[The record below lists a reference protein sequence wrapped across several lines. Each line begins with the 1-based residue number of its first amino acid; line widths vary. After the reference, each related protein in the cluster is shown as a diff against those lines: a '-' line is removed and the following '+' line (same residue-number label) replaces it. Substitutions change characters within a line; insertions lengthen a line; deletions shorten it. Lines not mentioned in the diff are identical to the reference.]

1 MIKMWPKLTLNYS
14 PNFNLP
20 KRHKKKI
27 KFLIIH
33 YTGMQKESLAVQRL
47 CDEKTNVSAHYFVKK
62 NGKIINLIPD
72 LYEAWHAGK
81 SSWKKI
87 KSLNK
92 NSIGIEIQNRGH
104 EYKYENFT
112 KKQIISLKKLL
123 KILIKTYNINLENIL
138 GHSDI
143 SPERKKDPGEKFPWK
158 NLATVKLSKWHN
170 LNENKLKLN
179 RLKKLNENEEISF
192 LNNIYSI
199 GYNKIK
205 KLNSSSNKKFLFKA
219 FQRRFRQSLI
229 NGKSDQECFLISKN
243 LLKS

>member
-123 KILIKTYNINLENIL
+123 KILIKTYKINLENIL

-170 LNENKLKLN
+170 LNEKKLKLN

-229 NGKSDQECFLISKN
+229 NGKSDQECLLISKN